1 MKKRKQ
7 KEFKYIQSYK
17 KWQLS
22 FTRLPILFL
31 VGFANTCLLILRS
44 KRKVAPK
51 YTIKIDF
58 GATFTFGDSIL
69 NKTFNKFYNNLI
81 LIIKNPTFSY
91 FNSF

>member
-17 KWQLS
+17 KWQLG

-31 VGFANTCLLILRS
+31 VGF
-44 KRKVAPK
+44 
-51 YTIKIDF
+51 
-58 GATFTFGDSIL
+58 GATFIFGDSIL
-69 NKTFNKFYNNLI
+69 NKTFNKFYNNFI

>member
-1 MKKRKQ
+1 M
-7 KEFKYIQSYK
+7 
-17 KWQLS
+17 
-22 FTRLPILFL
+22 PILFL